1 MCLDAKTD
9 AVLNIKQAAH
19 LLRRCSFHFTI
30 EKVNELV
37 GQYAE
42 DAVDALFDQ
51 PIANELLRP
60 VHSYIYKENGNNK
73 FGAIDWINQQDG
85 AIYSSAPTTIEDLTV
100 RRRAVAGWWLY
111 NALKDPGSHHKCAF
125 FLHTIFS
132 TSHENLLV
140 PALHNDLSSPG
151 YFHRDLK
158 NEVSR
163 FLYDH
168 LSLLD
173 WLTVNSSLK
182 VAARKITLDNLML
195 CYLDNR
201 TNVDDG
207 SPDDGGVNENYAR
220 EFLELFTIGKE
231 PYNGNITYTE
241 ADITEAAKI
250 FSGFTTH
257 AYRNTSPIDG
267 DTNLRTGIPIPVLH
281 INGEKAFSASF
292 DNQII
297 DKSQDTNLTEVE
309 KMEAELD
316 EFINMVFSQEAT
328 AFNYAKKIYRFF
340 IAPEEL
346 GDSMSTEV
354 ADVVNCLADY
364 LYDNDSPGNY
374 DFMGAIKMLLK
385 SEYFYNICN
394 DAGNTGGNILKSPI
408 ELLTECMSFCQ
419 TDFPPLP
426 ILPDTN
432 GLYDFSDYDDD
443 MFRQL
448 YYHSRS
454 FAVIYLFKF
463 FGDSSGMLL
472 FGPPDVA
479 GYPAYY
485 DANLDFDL
493 TWYTGGTIGTRH
505 NLGKKFITDFNIT
518 PRFYTE
524 IDTVIFAQYLAA
536 QGIDMTLPDVLVNEI
551 TNYLFSQTVSMD
563 RRDLIRDIFTDG
575 LGTQTWANVWDGG
588 GGEPEDMRPHL
599 DALFT
604 AILSAQEFQLK

>member
-9 AVLNIKQAAH
+9 AVLNVKQAAH
-19 LLRRCSFHFTI
+19 LLRRCSFRFTI
-30 EKVNELV
+30 EKVNELA

-42 DAVDALFDQ
+42 DAVNALFAQ
-51 PIANELLRP
+51 STGNALLRP
-60 VHSYIYKENGNNK
+60 VHSYTYKENGSKK

-85 AIYSSAPTTIEDLTV
+85 AIYNSAPTTIEDLTV

-111 NALKDPGSHHKCAF
+111 NAFKDPGPHHKCAF

-140 PALHNDLSSPG
+140 PALHNDPLQPG

-163 FLYDH
+163 FLFDH

-173 WLTVNSSLK
+173 WLTDNHSLK

-201 TNVDDG
+201 TNVAG
-207 SPDDGGVNENYAR
+207 GGGVNENYAR

-231 PYNGNITYTE
+231 PYNGNNTYTE
-241 ADITEAAKI
+241 SDITEAAKI

-257 AYRNTSPIDG
+257 AYRNTSPTDNET
-267 DTNLRTGIPIPVLH
+267 DLHTGITYPPLH
-281 INGEKAFSASF
+281 INGPKVFSASF
-292 DNQII
+292 GGQTI
-297 DKSQDTNLTEVE
+297 DHSQNANLNDEQ
-309 KMEAELD
+309 KMNAELD
-316 EFINMVFSQEAT
+316 DFIDMVFSQEAT

-364 LYDNDSPGNY
+364 LYDNNNPDNY

-394 DAGNTGGNILKSPI
+394 DASNTGGNILKSPI

-426 ILPDTN
+426 LELLN
-432 GLYDFSDYDDD
+432 GSYDFSSYNND

-448 YYHSRS
+448 HYHFRNFS
-454 FAVIYLFKF
+454 VIYLFKF

-485 DANLDFDL
+485 DVSLDFDL
-493 TWYTGGTIGTRH
+493 TWYTGSSIGTRH
-505 NLGKKFITDFNIT
+505 NLGKKFITDYNVT

-524 IDTVIFAQYLAA
+524 IDTVVFALYLAG
-536 QGIDMTLPDVLVNEI
+536 QGIDMTVPDVLVDEI
-551 TNYLFSQTVSMD
+551 TNYLFSQTVSQD
-563 RRDLIRDIFTDG
+563 RRDLIKNIFTDG
-575 LGTQTWANVWDGG
+575 LGMQTWAYVWSGG
-588 GGEPEDMRPHL
+588 GGNPENIRPHL